1 MATREQLKI
10 QKLGKVY
17 EWLRISGDLYALADL
32 RLPTEKAYARKAAEI
47 ATQSA
52 ATAAASGYV
61 YKSSVTAEN
70 ILVLWA
76 WMRELPVQIF
86 FALVPDRRSEEDILA
101 ARRKLK
107 PMPY

>member
-17 EWLRISGDLYALADL
+17 EWLRRSGDLYALADL
-32 RLPTEKAYARKAAEI
+32 PEGKTYARKAAEI

-52 ATAAASGYV
+52 ATAAASGYPH
-61 YKSSVTAEN
+61 KSSVTAEN

-86 FALVPDRRSEEDILA
+86 LALVPDRRSEEDVLA
-101 ARRKLK
+101 ARRRLK